1 MRSGRL
7 SKRIIIEELSISKDS
22 QGYHE
27 DLENWVEFKKVW
39 AYVEPL
45 RGREYWQ
52 AKQVVA
58 EVSCRI
64 TIRYLEG
71 IDEKMRVIYGDR
83 TYNILA
89 VINLQ
94 EKNRVMQFL
103 VKEVLND

>member
-1 MRSGRL
+1 MRSGKLKHRVT
-7 SKRIIIEELSISKDS
+7 IQELSIARNDY
-22 QGYHE
+22 GE
-27 DLENWVEFKKVW
+27 DIESWVDLKTVW

-52 AKQVVA
+52 AKQVVG
-58 EVSCRI
+58 EITGRI

-71 IDEKMRVIYGDR
+71 LNEKMRVIYGEK